1 MDTAISFA
9 LTGAWLA
16 LGAVLA
22 YGVFLAWRRV
32 EPLPFFQVLERH
44 GLSVAQAEKATGR
57 EALAAALQRCALCSD
72 RQACARVLAVYWL
85 GRQPPACGP
94 NAAFYEQVKRAAVR
108 QTQGYNGAP
117 RGRRL
122 AGS

>member
-1 MDTAISFA
+1 MDTAISLA

-16 LGAVLA
+16 LGVLLA
-22 YGVFLAWRRV
+22 YRVYDGWRRV

-44 GLSVAQAEKATGR
+44 GVSVTQAEAAAGR

-72 RQACARVLAVYWL
+72 RQACARVLAVDWL

-94 NAAFYEQVKRAAVR
+94 NAEFFKQVK
-108 QTQGYNGAP
+108 GA
-117 RGRRL
+117 
-122 AGS
+122 